1 MDMENKVFEK
11 KPCMRFKLTNKK
23 PSLFESKVGGVCYI
37 PHDGDVPKG
46 GNGVKM
52 QFLAQV
58 DCADIDLEDFPKR
71 GLLQFWILNDS
82 MAGLGFDDPT
92 DQDGFR
98 IVYHPFIDETVTEME
113 LTFKVFGNP
122 FDDEEAFPIKGEFAV
137 EMTATEEKSDDY
149 SDEDSLMSGHKIG
162 GFPLL
167 TKNDPR
173 RDNDYHNFLLLQLDS
188 DFVSD
193 LDQNGK
199 YIFREKV
206 MWGDAGTAE
215 FFINREALKLLDFS
229 DVIYHWDNT

>member
-1 MDMENKVFEK
+1 MSETKQCMKLRLTDEKPSIFGSKAGGLGYLPHEMDV
-11 KPCMRFKLTNKK
+11 PTNKLGNQLRLLIQINC
-23 PSLFESKVGGVCYI
+23 S
-37 PHDGDVPKG
+37 DVELD
-46 GNGVKM
+46 N
-52 QFLAQV
+52 
-58 DCADIDLEDFPKR
+58 FPKQ

-137 EMTATEEKSDDY
+137 EMTATEENSDDY
-149 SDEDSLMSGHKIG
+149 SDEDSIMSGHKIG